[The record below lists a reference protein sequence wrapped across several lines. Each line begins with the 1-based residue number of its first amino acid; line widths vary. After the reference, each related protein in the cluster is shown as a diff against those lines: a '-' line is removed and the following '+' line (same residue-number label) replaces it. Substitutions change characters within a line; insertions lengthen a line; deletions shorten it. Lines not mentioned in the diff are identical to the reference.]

1 MPGRVWWGRQICAG
15 RAPLAGA
22 APAASTAGGAV
33 CARLLLTRCRPI
45 PPLATHRYVR
55 RRARDGFKEAQ
66 AVQDSGELQRLWEQ
80 GRQQLEVVKRQ
91 AVVYSLYSRKHTH
104 TMELAHKH

>member
-1 MPGRVWWGRQICAG
+1 LAPGGPHW
-15 RAPLAGA
+15 LASRL
-22 APAASTAGGAV
+22 PPTLGGAV
-33 CARLLLTRCRPI
+33 CAGQKSLSAVPHTHSRPF
-45 PPLATHRYVR
+45 PAPATHRYVR
-55 RRARDGFKEAQ
+55 RRAREGFKEAQ
-66 AVQDSGELQRLWEQ
+66 AVQDSGELQHLWEQ

>member
-1 MPGRVWWGRQICAG
+1 M
-15 RAPLAGA
+15 AGA
-22 APAASTAGGAV
+22 ESAASGAGGP
-33 CARLLLTRCRPI
+33 RPRC
-45 PPLATHRYVR
+45 PPPPPHASPFPAIATHRYVR
-55 RRARDGFKEAQ
+55 RRAREGFKEAQ